1 MAIFLFMCEFE
12 EEERESRE
20 REEGS
25 FGLLK
30 KLGFLKVD
38 DEAN

>member
-12 EEERESRE
+12 EEPREQS
-20 REEGS
+20 EEGS